1 MVLYG
6 RFVTHIIQLEKD
18 STENQYKSA
27 LLRTVSHELR
37 TPINAVIVMTEMIR
51 TSERISKETEDRLDI
66 ISGSC
71 TYQLCLI
78 NDLLDYAQIIAG
90 CLKISKIPFNITNIL
105 TECLNLIKIQLQGQ
119 EIIIRLTTLNL
130 PETII
135 SDPYR
140 IKQIL
145 LNLLSNAKKF
155 TIKGFISLEAE
166 WTNKQLLIKC
176 IDTGIGISAEKTNVL
191 FTQFGRIDDTFSINP
206 QGVGLGLAISNMLV
220 KELGGDGIKVV
231 SELGKGSCFSFS
243 ISLKEIQGSLLEIPE
258 ENIKIIIPSIF
269 IKSLLNKI
277 EVLIV
282 DDTYFNVMALMQILK
297 TEGIN
302 GSYSLNGEDA
312 LIKIKKKQFSCVLM
326 DCEMP
331 ILDGWETTK
340 QIYQLSLN
348 HEISIVPPI
357 IGCTSH
363 SSELIRIK
371 CLEVG
376 MNDVIVKPCQK
387 EIMIYKIK
395 FWIEKSKFQSKN

>member
-176 IDTGIGISAEKTNVL
+176 IDTGIGISPEKTNVL

-302 GSYSLNGEDA
+302 CSYSLNGEDA
-312 LIKIKKKQFSCVLM
+312 
-326 DCEMP
+326 
-331 ILDGWETTK
+331 
-340 QIYQLSLN
+340 
-348 HEISIVPPI
+348 
-357 IGCTSH
+357 
-363 SSELIRIK
+363 
-371 CLEVG
+371 
-376 MNDVIVKPCQK
+376 
-387 EIMIYKIK
+387 
-395 FWIEKSKFQSKN
+395 